1 MRQRQN
7 FPFRRN
13 KRPFQRKCPVTFANT
28 LHLCIRKRDE
38 TPQYPTEKLKQYP
51 IEERSQY
58 PKEELRPYPKEVRHY
73 SKTTE
78 DYSQQNWN
86 LKRKQYPTFYPKT
99 WHIRNV
105 YA

>member
-1 MRQRQN
+1 
-7 FPFRRN
+7 
-13 KRPFQRKCPVTFANT
+13 

-38 TPQYPTEKLKQYP
+38 TQQYPTEKLKQYPTEERSQYPKEERNQYP